1 MMANEELDRM
11 KKKSQPINYYSSQVN
26 SNNQF
31 SNNSIGDTN
40 SNMTS
45 NSSFNSNENVS
56 NQSSQLRD
64 PFDINSSTFDPDM
77 FLKRLIKVKLSFF
90 FVVDRIEIFFLID
103 CDVYVKEKTLPE
115 IMDIE
120 NDIVRETRKLDS
132 EMQTLVSENYNK
144 FISATDTIRKMRND
158 FKKMEDE
165 MENLVSSMAE
175 ITEFNEKINST
186 FKEKRDEISRLS
198 EIDTLLKK
206 LQFLFDLPTKLNEFI
221 TDENYAM
228 AVKYYCKARKTLD
241 QYKHMPSFRGI
252 EDDCSTMIKNLIEK
266 LYERL
271 NGLHNSTDLI
281 GDSVILLS
289 KLGEPLEKLCAN
301 YVIRIEKCL
310 DGDLTTL
317 NLNIDLLTS
326 KANNKIN
333 GDNSQIAM
341 DILEFIDYGCNKFLV
356 NLSLTILNF
365 NQMFIDNQ
373 NLIE

>member
-1 MMANEELDRM
+1 M
-11 KKKSQPINYYSSQVN
+11 
-26 SNNQF
+26 
-31 SNNSIGDTN
+31 
-40 SNMTS
+40 
-45 NSSFNSNENVS
+45 
-56 NQSSQLRD
+56 
-64 PFDINSSTFDPDM
+64 
-77 FLKRLIKVKLSFF
+77 
-90 FVVDRIEIFFLID
+90 
-103 CDVYVKEKTLPE
+103 YVKEKTLPE